1 MEISKNDEPS
11 YDVISALAAAGS
23 ALHDIARRYDFSA
36 GNKQRLVHAS
46 GLMQKVFSEVTN
58 GTDHDADGTIK
69 EASNQV
75 VEVVQ

>member
-1 MEISKNDEPS
+1 MEISKNEEPS
-11 YDVISALAAAGS
+11 SDVISALAAGS

-36 GNKQRLVHAS
+36 GNKQRLAQAS
-46 GLMQKVFSEVTN
+46 GLIQEVFIEVTN
-58 GTDHDADGTIK
+58 GTDHDADGTK

>member
-1 MEISKNDEPS
+1 MEISKNEEPS
-11 YDVISALAAAGS
+11 SDVISALAAGS
-23 ALHDIARRYDFSA
+23 AWHDIARRYDFSA
-36 GNKQRLVHAS
+36 GNKQRLAQAS
-46 GLMQKVFSEVTN
+46 GLMQEVFIEVTN